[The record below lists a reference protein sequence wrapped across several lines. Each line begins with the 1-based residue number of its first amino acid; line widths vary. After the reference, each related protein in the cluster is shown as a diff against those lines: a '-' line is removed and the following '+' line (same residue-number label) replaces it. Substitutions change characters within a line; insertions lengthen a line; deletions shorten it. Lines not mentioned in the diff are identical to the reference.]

1 MATRTDS
8 GSSTWAV
15 SHESPT
21 LVPMATEELAPVDS
35 YLVTAKAKIIGVTD
49 QGLILDRTPFYVRG
63 GGQPGDTGV
72 LRTDSSTITVT
83 DTFRTK
89 GVPIHSFE
97 GPPPT
102 EGTLVEAEIDWARRY
117 TLMRT
122 HTAVHALTAVIWY
135 GFGAKATG
143 SGMKPG
149 EGRVDFEL
157 DSMTVDFGRMV
168 EQRLNEELARH
179 RETSILYM
187 DRETALADPDLIR
200 TKVNLIPEFV
210 TTIRVVDI
218 DGLDRQADGGTHVR
232 NTSEV
237 GSISVIKAESKG
249 KGFKRLRIALTDGAQ
264 SPV

>member
-1 MATRTDS
+1 
-8 GSSTWAV
+8 
-15 SHESPT
+15 
-21 LVPMATEELAPVDS
+21 MATEELAPIDS
-35 YLVTAKAKIIGVTD
+35 YVASAKAKIIGVTD
-49 QGLILDRTPFYVRG
+49 EGLVLDRTPFYVRG
-63 GGQPGDTGV
+63 GGQPGDIGR
-72 LRTDSSTITVT
+72 LRTDSGLITIT
-83 DTFRTK
+83 DTFRRN
-89 GVPIHSFE
+89 GVPIHAFE
-97 GPPPT
+97 GPPPS
-102 EGTLVEAEIDWARRY
+102 EGTLVEAEIDWERRY

-168 EQRLNEELARH
+168 EHKLNEELARH
-179 RETSILYM
+179 RATSILYM
-187 DRETALADPDLIR
+187 DRDAALADPDLIR

-237 GSISVIKAESKG
+237 GTISVVKAESKG
-249 KGFKRLRIALTDGAQ
+249 KDFKRIRIALDEEGNLE
-264 SPV
+264 V